1 MRLFIC
7 LFVCFF
13 CLFFFFNDILKH
25 KKRREMGRIL
35 RKYEKAEMETRNNL
49 VCVSDIHYCG
59 ISQVSARLLRL
70 IFNYVH

>member
-1 MRLFIC
+1 
-7 LFVCFF
+7 
-13 CLFFFFNDILKH
+13 
-25 KKRREMGRIL
+25 MGRIL